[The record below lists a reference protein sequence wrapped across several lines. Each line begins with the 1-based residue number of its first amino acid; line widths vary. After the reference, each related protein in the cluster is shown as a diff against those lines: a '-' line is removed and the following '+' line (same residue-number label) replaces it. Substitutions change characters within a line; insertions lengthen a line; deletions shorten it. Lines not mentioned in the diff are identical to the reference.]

1 MSSFADIA
9 PCGHS
14 PVGGGGRGAP
24 GSTNR
29 AVFLHRAWLGFAGRL
44 MSGISIFG
52 FGSESNGNPPLS
64 LSFSIFFGS
73 LTGIVRLTVLSS
85 QMTHGVSAHC
95 LGRREACT
103 DGVVETR
110 EPTPVVVLAGA
121 DAARVGLEAK
131 GDRRTQ
137 EPQRGQ
143 GVEFGKP

>member
-1 MSSFADIA
+1 M
-9 PCGHS
+9 
-14 PVGGGGRGAP
+14 RGLA
-24 GSTNR
+24 SL
-29 AVFLHRAWLGFAGRL
+29 V
-44 MSGISIFG
+44 GISIFG
-52 FGSESNGNPPLS
+52 HDSESNGNPPLS

-85 QMTHGVSAHC
+85 QKTHGVSVHR
-95 LGRREACT
+95 LRRREGCT
-103 DGVVETR
+103 GGIVETH

-143 GVEFGKP
+143 GAEFGTPWRIQAMYRFPYREP